1 MGTLVM
7 FHAHPDD
14 EAISTAGTMAKAAS
28 DGHRVVLV
36 TATRG
41 EHGEVVDGVLRPGE
55 SLGDRRV
62 HELTRAA
69 EILGVARVEFLGYV
83 DSGMIGTPENDAPEC
98 FWQADVEEAAQRLA
112 AILLAEGADVLTI
125 YDAHGTYGHPDHMK
139 VHIVGVRAGAIA
151 GTPKVYE
158 SVVDR
163 EAVNSM
169 FERMHE
175 MGVEM
180 PVDIDLA
187 TFGVPHELITT
198 SVDVTAFVEQK
209 RTVLAAHESQIPP
222 DSFFLTLPP
231 ETFAEAFGMEHF
243 VLRGARPESPET
255 ELI

>member
-1 MGTLVM
+1 
-7 FHAHPDD
+7 
-14 EAISTAGTMAKAAS
+14 
-28 DGHRVVLV
+28 
-36 TATRG
+36 
-41 EHGEVVDGVLRPGE
+41 
-55 SLGDRRV
+55 
-62 HELTRAA
+62 
-69 EILGVARVEFLGYV
+69 
-83 DSGMIGTPENDAPEC
+83 
-98 FWQADVEEAAQRLA
+98 
-112 AILLAEGADVLTI
+112 
-125 YDAHGTYGHPDHMK
+125 MK

-198 SVDVTAFVEQK
+198 SVDVTAFADQK
-209 RTVLAAHESQIPP
+209 RTVMAAHESQIPP
-222 DSFFLTLPP
+222 DSFFLTLTQD
-231 ETFAEAFGMEHF
+231 TFAEAFGKEHF
-243 VLRGARPESPET
+243 VLRGAKPGSLET